1 MGDAKDRQGDPA
13 ALAPAGGSDAVLPVT
28 VGTAIWAV
36 ALLVATAMRD
46 RLRAAGDGWWLW
58 VCVTGLVLGL
68 LGSVWVRRRRSAYR
82 GRGEVG

>member
-1 MGDAKDRQGDPA
+1 MGDAQDRQPDPGGV
-13 ALAPAGGSDAVLPVT
+13 APVGGSDAVLPVT
-28 VGTAIWAV
+28 VGTVAWAV
-36 ALLVATAMRD
+36 ALLVATLMRD
-46 RLRAAGDGWWLW
+46 RLRADGDGWWVW